1 MIEITDETA
10 DAAMELLSTYIPTI
24 QSEHRD
30 VIERVMQQIENRECD
45 EADLT
50 FALCLLQDITAE
62 KEKNVA
68 ISKQAMALIKTVD
81 KEVILERELI
91 NCFYAILMQQSPVET
106 RGVALWGFKRQP
118 YKEVFYL
125 KTDRRKLILKR

>member
-81 KEVILERELI
+81 EEVILERELI

-118 YKEVFYL
+118 
-125 KTDRRKLILKR
+125 